1 MPFSKFIVFPI
12 FVAMQAAI
20 MMIVTPYI
28 KIGPDT
34 IGGPALITWISFQSW
49 AMYFL
54 GGCTLKMAGKTIIGY
69 ICGIVAA
76 VAIFTLNGLF
86 SKQMQMP
93 GSVALPLAV
102 FIVVIPI
109 MCAEKVKLLDFIPAW
124 FMGAAVFFALQF
136 MSKAGTPAEYVAI
149 AIPEMIACVV
159 GLGFGVCTVSFRTW
173 YEKKVMPQTEE
184 TAEPAK
190 KSA

>member
-1 MPFSKFIVFPI
+1 MPFHKFIVFPI
-12 FVAMQAAI
+12 FVAFQAAI
-20 MMIVTPYI
+20 MMVITPHI
-28 KIGPDT
+28 KIGPES

-69 ICGIVAA
+69 AGGIIASI
-76 VAIFTLNGLF
+76 AIFTINGFL
-86 SKQMQMP
+86 SKSMP
-93 GSVALPLAV
+93 GSVSLPLTV

-109 MCAEKVKLLDFIPAW
+109 MCAEKVRFLDFIPAW

-136 MSKAGTPAEYVAI
+136 MSGAGTMPQYAAI

-159 GLGFGVCTVSFRTW
+159 GLAFGYCTVSFRTW
-173 YEKKVMPQTEE
+173 YEKKVMPQTEQASE
-184 TAEPAK
+184 QVK

>member
-12 FVAMQAAI
+12 FVAIQAAT
-20 MMIVTPYI
+20 MMLVSPYI
-28 KIGPDT
+28 KIGPEA

-54 GGCTLKMAGKTIIGY
+54 GGCTLKMAGKTVIGY
-69 ICGIVAA
+69 ACGIIASI
-76 VAIFTLNGLF
+76 AIFKLIGILAGPLGGYWGT
-86 SKQMQMP
+86 
-93 GSVALPLAV
+93 ALAV

-109 MCAEKVKLLDFIPAW
+109 MCAERVELLNFIPAW
-124 FMGAAVFFALQF
+124 FLGAAVFFALQF
-136 MSKAGTPAEYVAI
+136 MSKASTMSEYVTI

-159 GLGFGVCTVSFRTW
+159 GLFYGFCTVAFRTW
-173 YEKKVMPQTEE
+173 YEKMVMPQTNETEE
-184 TAEPAK
+184 ELK